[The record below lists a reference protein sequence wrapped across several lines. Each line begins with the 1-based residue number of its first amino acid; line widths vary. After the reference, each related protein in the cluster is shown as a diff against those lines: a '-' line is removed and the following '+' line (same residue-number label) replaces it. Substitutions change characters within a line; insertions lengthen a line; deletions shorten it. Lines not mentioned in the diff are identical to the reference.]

1 MTAMNTENAAMEAA
15 TIPAILDRV
24 EKMASESSARWA
36 ELCAPYIQEQEGGEP
51 YDEDYEDTLERKY
64 QEGFSEA
71 ASLILAI
78 LKDNLPV
85 IEKNIQ
91 REEGQSVLE
100 WLAEVYGEGIEE
112 TGAWAEYFGE
122 EEYPWQGDDSDIY
135 TIKVEEGK

>member
-1 MTAMNTENAAMEAA
+1 MKETHSGESF

-24 EKMASESSARWA
+24 EKMASESGAKFA
-36 ELCAPYIQEQEGGEP
+36 ELMAPYLEQEKSGIP
-51 YDEDYEDTLERKY
+51 YYEDFEDTLERKY

-71 ASLILAI
+71 ASLILTI
-78 LKDNLPV
+78 LKDNLPAIV
-85 IEKNIQ
+85 ENIQ

-122 EEYPWQGDDSDIY
+122 GSN
-135 TIKVEEGK
+135 

>member
-1 MTAMNTENAAMEAA
+1 M

-24 EKMASESSARWA
+24 EKMMKESTQRWG
-36 ELCAPYIQEQEGGEP
+36 ELCAPYINEEQTGVP

-78 LKDNLPV
+78 LQDNLPAIV
-85 IEKNIQ
+85 ENIQ

-122 EEYPWQGDDSDIY
+122 EGN
-135 TIKVEEGK
+135 

>member
-1 MTAMNTENAAMEAA
+1 MTAMNTETAAMTAA
-15 TIPAILDRV
+15 PEEMSIRSMIDRV
-24 EKMASESSARWA
+24 EKMASESGERFA
-36 ELCAPYIQEQEGGEP
+36 ELMAPYLNEAE
-51 YDEDYEDTLERKY
+51 YDEDFEDTLERKY

-78 LKDNLPV
+78 LQDNLPV

-122 EEYPWQGDDSDIY
+122 ESN
-135 TIKVEEGK
+135 